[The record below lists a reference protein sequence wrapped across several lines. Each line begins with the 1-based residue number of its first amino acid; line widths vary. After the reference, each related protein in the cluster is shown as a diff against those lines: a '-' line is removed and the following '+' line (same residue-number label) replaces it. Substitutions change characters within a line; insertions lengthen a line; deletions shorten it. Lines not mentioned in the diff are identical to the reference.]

1 MGLFSGIT
9 SAIGGITSTI
19 LGNNSVKHEAE
30 RNRDWQE
37 DMSNTSVQ
45 RRIADLKAAGLN
57 PLLAVSSASSGAST
71 PSGGQAN
78 IEHFDP
84 TTISTML
91 NGFASAKLVNE
102 QAKGQELN
110 NKNNSVVVDNMKANI
125 EKTKADVRAQQINN
139 EIEQRKL
146 KIYDENPDFLKDEI
160 ISRFVDNPT
169 AILNTSTG
177 RKNVVNSIRSF
188 IEPIGSSAKSL
199 KSWYDKKKENYKR
212 GFVPRDVNEKYI
224 SR

>member
-19 LGNNSVKHEAE
+19 LGNNSAKHEAE

-71 PSGGQAN
+71 PTGGQAD
-78 IEHFDP
+78 IKRFDP
-84 TTISTML
+84 AIISTML